1 MKCYF
6 GIGGEIVSPSDFVI
20 VVWAHAYSFPKLMVF
35 YFGLVELS
43 KTLENIVEL
52 GRPSCFDIV
61 AQPLAS
67 WLLYSFLALIFLQ
80 WEVQK
85 KEYRKRNRGM
95 NIV

>member
-1 MKCYF
+1 MKSCF
-6 GIGGEIVSPSDFVI
+6 GIGGKIVSPLDLVIFV
-20 VVWAHAYSFPKLMVF
+20 WTHAYSFPKLMVF

-43 KTLENIVEL
+43 MNLENVVEL
-52 GRPSCFDIV
+52 ERSMFSEVVARPLVD
-61 AQPLAS
+61 
-67 WLLYSFLALIFLQ
+67 WLLYSFVTQIFLQ